1 MLGLS
6 TFFANRTLVP
16 RPSPPSERLDRR
28 HTPNNFDF
36 LRLVGAIL
44 VIYGH
49 SHPLTGRVGPGFAAN
64 PIGTIGVKIFFVIS
78 GYLIARSWQRD
89 TNLVRY
95 LLRRSLRI
103 LPALVTIVLFSII
116 IIGPLM
122 TTLPLKA
129 YFLHPQTLFYL
140 RNIALY
146 INYGLPGVFENNVYP
161 VAVNGSLWSLPA
173 EFSMYLL
180 TPLLLSRP
188 LNLGKYN
195 FAIIAIATA
204 VCAVVFIRAYPRTS
218 QFVIYGTSL
227 WSWLEVAPY
236 FLIGAVFAVYQLE
249 YTINIYVAFI
259 GLLALGVFETGPI
272 IKEALLLIIL
282 PYAALSFGLG
292 YCAAFA
298 KLTRGNDL
306 SYGIFLLGFPIQQT
320 ITALIGPQIGPW
332 SNFSIAMIICAPL
345 AYLSWNFIERPV
357 LSWKPT
363 RRRDQAATSAIP
375 AAG

>member
-1 MLGLS
+1 MDS
-6 TFFANRTLVP
+6 PTLAATHPAV
-16 RPSPPSERLDRR
+16 ERVIVQ
-28 HTPNNFDF
+28 HPPNNFDF
-36 LRLVGAIL
+36 LRLVGALL

-49 SHPLTGRVGPGFAAN
+49 SYPLTGRVGPGFAAN
-64 PIGTIGVKIFFVIS
+64 AIGTIGVKIFFVIS
-78 GYLIARSWQRD
+78 GYLITKSWQRD
-89 TNLVRY
+89 ANLPRY

-103 LPALVTIVLFSII
+103 FPALAAVVLFSII
-116 IIGPLM
+116 IIGTLM
-122 TTLPLKA
+122 TTLPMKA
-129 YFLHPQTLFYL
+129 YFLHPQTHFYL
-140 RNIALY
+140 RNIVLY

-180 TPLLLSRP
+180 TPILLSRP

-195 FAIIAIATA
+195 FAVIAIAA
-204 VCAVVFIRAYPRTS
+204 AICSVVFIRVYPRTS
-218 QFVIYGTSL
+218 QFVIYGTSV

-236 FLIGAVFAVYQLE
+236 FLIGAAFAVYRLE
-249 YTINIYVAFI
+249 YVLNIYVAFI
-259 GLLALGVFETGPI
+259 GLLALGVFDTGTA
-272 IKEALLLIIL
+272 IKETLVLFIL

-292 YCAAFA
+292 YCAAFP

-320 ITALIGPQIGPW
+320 ITALIGAQIGPW
-332 SNFSIAMIICAPL
+332 ANFFIAIIISAPL
-345 AYLSWNFIERPV
+345 AYLSWNFIEQPM

-363 RRRDQAATSAIP
+363 RRRDRAAASPMP